1 MEEHQQEAGKES
13 KPSST
18 SVDLQGDSPLQVE
31 ISDAVSER
39 DKVKFTVQTKSGLPH
54 FAQPEFS
61 VVRQHEEFIWLHD
74 TYVENEEYAG
84 LIVRRG
90 QGWAGTGTPRQKAVT
105 APWQCILPLSRF
117 PQPLPGQT
125 LRLHGKSCRSWVRGT
140 APSPGKNSPG

>member
-1 MEEHQQEAGKES
+1 MPIDKQVSNGVWDGNAKKWVLS
-13 KPSST
+13 RF
-18 SVDLQGDSPLQVE
+18 GDGRLGE
-31 ISDAVSER
+31 DGVSCR
-39 DKVKFTVQTKSGLPH
+39 SLGFQSGLPH

-90 QGWAGTGTPRQKAVT
+90 QGWAGMGTPRQKAVT

-140 APSPGKNSPG
+140 APSPEKNSPG